1 MDNIPAIEVT
11 GLTKRYGNF
20 VAISDINLTVRKGE
34 FMGLLGPNGAGK
46 STTLKAITGLLTP
59 TSGTVRIDGIDIS
72 TNAKGI
78 KAILE
83 AILK

>member
-34 FMGLLGPNGAGK
+34 FMGLLGPNGV
-46 STTLKAITGLLTP
+46 P
-59 TSGTVRIDGIDIS
+59 V
-72 TNAKGI
+72 NPPP
-78 KAILE
+78 
-83 AILK
+83 